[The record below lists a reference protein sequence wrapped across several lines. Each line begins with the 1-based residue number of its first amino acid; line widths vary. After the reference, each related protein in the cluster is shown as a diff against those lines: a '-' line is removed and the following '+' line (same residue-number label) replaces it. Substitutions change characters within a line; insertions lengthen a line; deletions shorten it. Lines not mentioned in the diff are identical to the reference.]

1 MEKFARFTDSS
12 IGVNPFTLPPPQSGR
27 SFFGYLLF
35 GLRSPFL
42 LPLFIVFIT
51 LDYLI
56 SVFPSI
62 LAFPLRKFLLSPL
75 SRVILVILGFHTI
88 HETHLPRTQQ
98 GVNVVKQTKNGR
110 QTIITNMCGFIDVL
124 IWTSLVAPQFTF
136 IDDDGYIFGQTIFE
150 TILYIAR
157 LGTPSKVSS
166 SEKTSNKKTDQ
177 TWLQRET
184 LRGSFAPPLLIQ
196 PEGAPTNNKSI
207 LEFHPHAIKSL
218 ASVYENVQVKCAVL
232 KYPAANTSAS
242 PCFVS
247 GDSLTN
253 LLAIAMQFSNSVQVL
268 WVNKEDLQELGTGG
282 EVIWGASIRESLCKA
297 LKVKAVKGL
306 NRNTHTEFVIASSK
320 R

>member
-27 SFFGYLLF
+27 SFGYLLF

-157 LGTPSKVSS
+157 LGTPSKVSN

-282 EVIWGASIRESLCKA
+282 EVKWGASIRESLCKA

-306 NRNTHTEFVIASSK
+306 NRNTHKEFLIASSK

>member
-12 IGVNPFTLPPPQSGR
+12 IGVNPFTLPPQSGQK
-27 SFFGYLLF
+27 SLF
-35 GLRSPFL
+35 RYVFIILRIPFL
-42 LPLFIVFIT
+42 LPLSVVFIT

-56 SVFPSI
+56 SVFPSF
-62 LAFPLRKFLLSPL
+62 LALPFRKFLLGPL
-75 SRVILVILGFHTI
+75 SRVILFIFGFYTI
-88 HETHLPRTQQ
+88 HETHLPRSQQ
-98 GVNVVKQTKNGR
+98 GVAKQTKNGSR
-110 QTIITNMCGFIDVL
+110 TIIISNMCGFIDVL
-124 IWTSLVAPQFTF
+124 VWTALVAPQFTF
-136 IDDDGYIFGQTIFE
+136 IDDDGYIFKQTIFE
-150 TILYIAR
+150 TILNISR

-196 PEGAPTNNKSI
+196 PEAAPTNNKSI
-207 LEFHPHAIKSL
+207 LEFHPHVIETL

-253 LLAIAMQFSNSVQVL
+253 LLVIAMQFSNSAQVF

-282 EVIWGASIRESLCKA
+282 ASIWGASIRDNLCKA

-306 NRNTHTEFVIASSK
+306 NRNSHKEFLIASSK